1 MGAGDDFFFTGGGFS
16 DWSGGSAG
24 RFSSG
29 SSSFSGC
36 SSSGYLPPDKET
48 EDQIRDRVLCEQKQK
63 GLPKDADMLPV
74 FLTRGQWFGRIVFL
88 LLLLTLP
95 IFGCLLYL
103 NRPEPIACWLGGFFY
118 LTALCWIIYLAKESP
133 NRYPVQ
139 KIVTKRVIM
148 RRLIIDELLAVSS
161 LLLMPVFVFSPVI
174 FGRLDDTIK
183 AHPGLYF
190 MESIYEIDYCHY
202 PRNIDGMY
210 FFYAVFA
217 LAPIIY
223 LLYHLYRIRHLT
235 GSANQRLKYIE
246 YRKELHRK
254 KSSELNGRYR
264 ELNERIKHL
273 DNNYTDQEVT
283 EWFELHRYRK
293 DGNYGDKRDIG
304 VPTSAETVNW
314 NVNRQS
320 NNSMYKFFGWLFI
333 IVSIVF
339 IIVIIIGCRSRK
351 HESERLHEQY
361 MEYKQNTWNRMHHDD
376 PVEEEATSD
385 AKTIDPLPETVKPA
399 TSVPTP
405 KSSSSTPYRSY
416 RHSSGSS
423 YSYSSSSHTSSYDDD
438 WDDEDDD
445 DTWYHDEDDA
455 DEKYEYDYWE

>member
-1 MGAGDDFFFTGGGFS
+1 MSSGDDFFFTGGGFS

-24 RFSSG
+24 RFSSE

-48 EDQIRDRVLCEQKQK
+48 EDQIRERVLREQKQK

-103 NRPEPIACWLGGFFY
+103 NRPEPIAYWLGGFFY
-118 LTALCWIIYLAKESP
+118 LTALCWTIYLTKESP

-139 KIVTKRVIM
+139 KIVTKGVIK
-148 RRLIIDELLAVSS
+148 RRLIIDELIAVSS

-174 FGRLDDTIK
+174 FGRLEDTIK

-217 LAPIIY
+217 LVPIIY
-223 LLYHLYRIRHLT
+223 LLYHLYRIRHLMR
-235 GSANQRLKYIE
+235 SVNQRLKYIE
-246 YRKELHRK
+246 YRKELHK
-254 KSSELNGRYR
+254 EKSAELNGRYR

-273 DNNYTDQEVT
+273 DNNYTAQEVS
-283 EWFELHRYRK
+283 EWFELRQYRRNC
-293 DGNYGDKRDIG
+293 NYGDKRDIG

-314 NVNRQS
+314 SVYRQS
-320 NNSMYKFFGWLFI
+320 NNGMYKFFGWLLI
-333 IVSIVF
+333 IVSLIFVIVA
-339 IIVIIIGCRSRK
+339 IWGCRSRK
-351 HESERLHEQY
+351 YESERLYEQY
-361 MEYKQNTWNRMHHDD
+361 IEYKHNMWNSIHHDD
-376 PVEEEATSD
+376 PVEEVETESRAT
-385 AKTIDPLPETVKPA
+385 IVDPQPELSMPA
-399 TSVPTP
+399 TSTSAPINY
-405 KSSSSTPYRSY
+405 KSSSESSSKN
-416 RHSSGSS
+416 SSGP
-423 YSYSSSSHTSSYDDD
+423 SYSSSTYSSHSSSYDDD
-438 WDDEDDD
+438 DDD
-445 DTWYHDEDDA
+445 DTWYRDEDDA
-455 DEKYEYDYWE
+455 DEQYEYDYWE